1 MFMDSKYKISI
12 IGDSKI
18 VNKEEFFIAEK
29 LGEALISN
37 GYRIVCGGLGGVME
51 AVCKGG
57 RESKKHVD
65 GDIIG
70 IIPGYNPG
78 DANQYVDIVIATGL
92 DQVRNLVIS
101 NSDAVVAIGGGAGT
115 LTEIGFAWSLKRLL
129 IAYKIKGW
137 SGKVADT
144 KIDYRDRYPDISE
157 DKVFGV
163 SSESEVI
170 EILDSMLSK
179 YDKRFTRL

>member
-1 MFMDSKYKISI
+1 MNPPPKIFDPRAKPAI
-12 IGDSKI
+12 IEIFGSPLERI
-18 VNKEEFFIAEK
+18 QMAK
-29 LGEALISN
+29 LYLN
-37 GYRIVCGGLGGVME
+37 
-51 AVCKGG
+51 
-57 RESKKHVD
+57 VD

-70 IIPGYNPG
+70 IIPGYNPA

-101 NSDAVVAIGGGAGT
+101 NSDAVVAVGGGAGT

-144 KIDYRDRYPDISE
+144 KIDFRDRYPDISE

-170 EILDSMLSK
+170 EILDSMLPK

>member
-78 DANQYVDIVIATGL
+78 DANQYVDIVI
-92 DQVRNLVIS
+92 NI
-101 NSDAVVAIGGGAGT
+101 
-115 LTEIGFAWSLKRLL
+115 
-129 IAYKIKGW
+129 
-137 SGKVADT
+137 
-144 KIDYRDRYPDISE
+144 
-157 DKVFGV
+157 
-163 SSESEVI
+163 
-170 EILDSMLSK
+170 
-179 YDKRFTRL
+179 

>member
-101 NSDAVVAIGGGAGT
+101 NSDAVVAVGGGAGT

-129 IAYKIKGW
+129 IAYKINGW

-144 KIDYRDRYPDISE
+144 KIDHRDRYPDISE

-163 SSESEVI
+163 SNESEVI
-170 EILDSMLSK
+170 EILDSMLPK
-179 YDKRFTRL
+179 YNKRFTRL